1 MSKSY
6 TVTLEVS
13 ETHSLTVEIIEVE
26 AKGEGD
32 AINIAKKMYLDNDT
46 RHLFI
51 ICHDDIDDQYV
62 VDATAKE
69 EE

>member
-1 MSKSY
+1 VKYY

-13 ETHSLTVEIIEVE
+13 ETHSLTVEIVEVE

-32 AINIAKKMYLDNDT
+32 AVNIAKKMYLNGSE
-46 RHLFI
+46 RHHFT
-51 ICHDDIDDQYV
+51 ICHDDVDDQYV

-69 EE
+69 DE